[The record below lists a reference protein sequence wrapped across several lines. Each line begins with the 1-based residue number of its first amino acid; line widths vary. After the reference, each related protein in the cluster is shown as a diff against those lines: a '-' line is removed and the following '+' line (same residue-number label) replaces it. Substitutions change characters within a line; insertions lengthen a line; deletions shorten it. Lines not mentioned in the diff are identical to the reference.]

1 MYKIDEKQYISKNYQ
16 PVEISAVRKENSP
29 FFCYDGEYDPALA
42 AGGCLHHLFENTA
55 EKYPERI
62 AVIFNGVKITYS
74 DLNKKANRLARYL
87 KSSGV
92 GVNDFA
98 GIFLSRT
105 PDMYVAMLGI
115 LKAGAAY
122 IPIDA
127 KYPAERVHYILA
139 NCNARVLIS
148 TSDLINKTG
157 DSGCLNLLLDT
168 DHYKFD
174 DQSSFNLSSAETN
187 VKSDD
192 SAYAIYTS
200 GTTGDPKGVKIS
212 HAAVCNLV
220 RTEGKLFGVKPEDIV
235 FQGFSIA
242 FDASIE
248 EIWLAFYSG
257 ASLFIGTEEIM
268 QSGPGLS
275 KFLNENAVTVLS
287 TVPTLLSILNEDIP
301 LLRILILGGEVCPT
315 ELAKRWAT
323 PGRRMINTYGP
334 TETTVIATYNECSI
348 VRNVTIGK
356 PIPNYSAYILDSDL
370 KRLPVCVAGE
380 LCIGGLGLSDG
391 YINLPE
397 LTDKKFIIPK
407 FKTNPDFPRHLYR
420 TGDLCRFNESGEIEF
435 LGRID
440 SQIKLRGFR
449 IELTEIESQL
459 MLCPDVQSAAVMVK
473 NGYNGIQL
481 LVAYVIPSKSGRF
494 DEDTV
499 KNQLKSRLAPFMIPN
514 IFEIVTELPL
524 LPSGKVDRTKLP
536 EPQLLT
542 KGHHIVNTA
551 DCSPIELKIL
561 QLWQKL
567 FAPNQVGV
575 EDNFFDLGGHS
586 LFASQ
591 MISELRKDK
600 QMNMLSVRDIYDYPT
615 IRELAGYI
623 DSLSRNTVNK
633 ETEKTLKKKVK
644 LLTYYSVA
652 VLQVISLIFFFGIAT
667 ILITSP
673 FLIKHYF
680 PNLSYN
686 NIAFLCLVSIVL
698 SYPLLLLLSVGVK
711 WLVIGKFR
719 EGVYPLWGFY
729 YFRFWFVKKCVDI
742 TPLSLLTGTPFLAV
756 YYRLMGMKT
765 GKNVYL
771 GSDRVRVF
779 DLVSVG
785 NNSSISKEA
794 HLMGY
799 TVEDGMLKLGKIFV
813 GSNCFVGARS
823 LLHPG
828 SVMEDDSA
836 LLELSMLK
844 VNCTIPEGE
853 TWRGS
858 PAKPYKNSYDL
869 MVEARKKSPRSVT
882 FVKRIGLTLIHA
894 LAMLF
899 VLLLPWILLIPY
911 SLVIYYSN
919 IGDNFL
925 MTLITIIPLSALYI
939 LTFCLFSAALKWL
952 VLGKLKPG
960 DIPIDSIL
968 YIRKWFVD
976 SLIAMSL
983 LMIKSLYATLYLPP
997 WLRLTGAKIGKR
1009 AEISTVNYISTDL
1022 LKIGNESFLADS
1034 VNVGPP
1040 LIINGYMIFRSTEVG
1055 TRSFLGNS
1063 AVLPTGSKIED
1074 GCLIGVLSITPS
1086 LPEEA
1091 GMKDA
1096 SWLGSPPMFLPNRQ
1110 KSPEFPEK
1118 YTYKPTFS
1126 LYLTR
1131 GIIEFFKITMPF
1143 ALASIL
1149 LLIFYNY
1156 SYTIFKSGNFLKFIY
1171 EAPLVLLLLSLSTV
1185 FIGWFFKT
1193 ILIGRYKPE
1202 AKPLWSTFV
1211 WRNEFINSISENLVY
1226 PFFVSMFLGTPF
1238 ASLYFRIMGCKI
1250 GKKVFME
1257 TTEIT
1262 EFDLVTI
1269 GDNSALNFG
1278 STIQTHLFEDRVM
1291 KMSDVRIGKE
1301 CTIGSLS
1308 VILYDTEMQNH
1319 SILKGLSLIMK
1330 GETLPENTIWQGSPC
1345 QLQNKEINE
1354 PCN

>member
-16 PVEISAVRKENSP
+16 PDETSAVRKENSP
-29 FFCYDGEYDPALA
+29 LFCYDGEYDPSLA
-42 AGGCLHHLFENTA
+42 KGGCLHQLFESTA

-62 AVIFNGVKITYS
+62 AVRFNNATITYS

-87 KSSGV
+87 KSLGIRA
-92 GVNDFA
+92 NDFA
-98 GIFLSRT
+98 GILLSRT

-122 IPIDA
+122 IPIDP
-127 KYPAERVHYILA
+127 KYPAERVHFILG
-139 NCNARVLIS
+139 NCNARILIS
-148 TSDLINKTG
+148 TSDYINKTG
-157 DSGCLNLLLDT
+157 SPECPGILLDK
-168 DHYKFD
+168 DQYKFETE
-174 DQSSFNLSSAETN
+174 SSYNLSAAETN
-187 VKSDD
+187 VKPGDI
-192 SAYAIYTS
+192 AYAIYTS
-200 GTTGDPKGVKIS
+200 GTTGVPKGVKIS
-212 HAAVCNLV
+212 HSAVCNLV
-220 RTEGKLFGVKPEDIV
+220 RAEGKLFGIQPEDLV

-242 FDASIE
+242 FDASVE
-248 EIWLAFYSG
+248 EIWMAFYSG

-275 KFLNENAVTVLS
+275 KILNENAVTVLS
-287 TVPTLLSILNEDIP
+287 TVPTLLSLLSEDIP
-301 LLRILILGGEVCPT
+301 KLRLLILGGEVCPS

-323 PGRRMINTYGP
+323 SGRRMINTYGP
-334 TETTVIATYNECSI
+334 TETTVIATYNECSPL
-348 VRNVTIGK
+348 RNVTIGI

-370 KRLPVCVAGE
+370 KRVPLCVAGE
-380 LCIGGLGLSDG
+380 LCIGGLGLSEG

-397 LTDKKFIIPK
+397 LTDQKFIVPK
-407 FKTNPDFPRHLYR
+407 FKTNPDFPRRLYR

-459 MLCPDVQSAAVMVK
+459 LLCPEVQSAAVSVK
-473 NGYNGIQL
+473 DGFNGIQL
-481 LVAYVIPSKSGRF
+481 LVAYVIPSMSGRF
-494 DEDTV
+494 DENTV
-499 KNQLKSRLAPFMIPN
+499 KDQLKSRLASFMIPN

-536 EPQLLT
+536 EPQFLAHASHT
-542 KGHHIVNTA
+542 FNPS
-551 DCSPIELKIL
+551 DCSPDELKIL
-561 QLWQKL
+561 SLWQKL
-567 FAPNQVGV
+567 FASNHVGV

-600 QMNMLSVRDIYDYPT
+600 KMNMLSVRDIYDYPT
-615 IRELAGYI
+615 IRKLAGYI
-623 DSLSRNTVNK
+623 GSLNHNTVNK
-633 ETEKTLKKKVK
+633 QTEKPYSKKVRP
-644 LLTYYSVA
+644 LTYYSVA
-652 VLQVISLIFFFGIAT
+652 VLQVFSLLFFYGIAT
-667 ILITSP
+667 ILITLP
-673 FLIKHYF
+673 FLIKHYL
-680 PNLSYN
+680 PQLSNN
-686 NIAFLCLVSIVL
+686 NIAFLCLGSIVL
-698 SYPLLLLLSVGVK
+698 SYPLLLLLSAGVK

-729 YFRFWFVKKCVDI
+729 YFRFWFVKKCIDI
-742 TPLSLLTGTPFLAV
+742 TPVSLITGTPFLAL

-771 GSDRVRVF
+771 GSDRVRAF

-794 HLMGY
+794 NLMGY
-799 TVEDGMLKLGKIFV
+799 TVEDGLLKLGKISV
-813 GSNCFVGARS
+813 GKNCFVGARS

-828 SVMEDDSA
+828 SAMEDDSS

-844 VNCTIPEGE
+844 VNSTIPEGE

-858 PAKPYKNSYDL
+858 PAKPYKSSYDL
-869 MVEARKKSPRSVT
+869 LVEAKKKKPQSANL
-882 FVKRIGLTLIHA
+882 FKRIGLTMVHA
-894 LAMLF
+894 LAVLF
-899 VLLLPWILLIPY
+899 ILVLPWILIIPY
-911 SLVIYYSN
+911 SLVIYFSN
-919 IGDNFL
+919 IEKSFL
-925 MTLITIIPLSALYI
+925 MTLFTIIPLSALYI
-939 LTFCLFSAALKWL
+939 LTFCLCSAALKWL

-997 WLRLTGAKIGKR
+997 WLRLTGARIGKR

-1040 LIINGYMIFRSTEVG
+1040 VIINGYMIFRTTEVG

-1063 AVLPTGSKIED
+1063 AVLPTGGKVED

-1118 YTYKPTFS
+1118 YTFKPTAS
-1126 LYLTR
+1126 LYLLR
-1131 GIIEFFKITMPF
+1131 GIIEFFKITMPL
-1143 ALASIL
+1143 AIASIL
-1149 LLIFYNY
+1149 VLIFYNY
-1156 SYTIFKSGNFLKFIY
+1156 SYIIFKSGNFLKFIY
-1171 EAPLVLLLLSLSTV
+1171 EAPLVLLLLSFSTV
-1185 FIGWFFKT
+1185 FIGWFFKAV
-1193 ILIGRYKPE
+1193 LIGRYKPD

-1226 PFFVSMFLGTPF
+1226 PFFETMFLGTPF
-1238 ASLYFRIMGCKI
+1238 APLYFRIMGCRI

-1262 EFDLVTI
+1262 EFDLVSI

-1278 STIQTHLFEDRVM
+1278 CTIQTHLFEDRVM
-1291 KMSDVRIGKE
+1291 KMSDVRIGKD
-1301 CTIGSLS
+1301 CTLGSLS
-1308 VILYDTEMQNH
+1308 VILYDTKMH
-1319 SILKGLSLIMK
+1319 DKSILKGLSLIMK
-1330 GETLPENTIWQGSPC
+1330 GETLPENTTWQGSPC

-1354 PCN
+1354 DCN